1 MKLNYEIVDCETWI
15 SPADKAVLYTALTT
29 IEKLNDDLEEC
40 GIYDKTMYIE
50 FDRYNLRYMIMNKK
64 YDCQISLP
72 TIDPERLIED
82 INVLKNYI
90 WV

>member
-1 MKLNYEIVDCETWI
+1 MRLDYETIEWESWI
-15 SPADKAVLYTALTT
+15 CPADKKVLRSALDTL
-29 IEKLNDDLEEC
+29 EKLNDQLEEC

-50 FDRYNLRYMIMNKK
+50 FDRYNLRYMINNRKTNW
-64 YDCQISLP
+64 QISLP

-90 WV
+90 EI